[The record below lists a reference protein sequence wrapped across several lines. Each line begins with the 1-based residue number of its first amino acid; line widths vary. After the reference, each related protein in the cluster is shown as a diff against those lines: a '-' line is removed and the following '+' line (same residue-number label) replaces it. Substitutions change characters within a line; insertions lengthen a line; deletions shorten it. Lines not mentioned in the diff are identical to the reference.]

1 MTARFGIA
9 LDTALHLVAER
20 LAVPDRHALVAPSLL
35 RSQMVS
41 KLYAEVQAGR
51 MERAEADARLD
62 RMRGLKIRLLGDRVL
77 QRRAWAIADALGWS
91 DTLDAEYIAVT
102 ALQADAFVTL
112 DPHMQKAAAQF
123 VATASLDDLLTG

>member
-1 MTARFGIA
+1 M
-9 LDTALHLVAER
+9 
-20 LAVPDRHALVAPSLL
+20 APSLL

-77 QRRAWAIADALGWS
+77 
-91 DTLDAEYIAVT
+91 
-102 ALQADAFVTL
+102 
-112 DPHMQKAAAQF
+112 
-123 VATASLDDLLTG
+123 